1 MSNKSK
7 GNDFEIFIGGLLA
20 HHGFWAHIL
29 QDNKNGQPF
38 DIIATKD
45 NAPYA
50 FDCKECESDRFQ
62 LSRMEAN
69 QIGAMNRW
77 METGNSNAYFV
88 IKFCATYNIYV
99 VPFQNLNAKRLAGV
113 SSIIESAI
121 KELSIAW
128 F

>member
-7 GNDFEIFIGGLLA
+7 GSDFEQFFGHLLA
-20 HHGFWAHIL
+20 HNGFWAHVL

-38 DIIATKD
+38 DIFASKD
-45 NAPYA
+45 NIPYA

-77 METGNSNAYFV
+77 IETGNKNAYFA

-99 VPFQNLNAKRLAGV
+99 VPFQDLNARRLAGI
-113 SSIIESAI
+113 SSITEAEI
-121 KELSIAW
+121 KRISEVW

>member
-7 GNDFEIFIGGLLA
+7 GTEFEKFFGGILA
-20 HHGFWAHIL
+20 HNRFWAHVL
-29 QDNKNGQPF
+29 ADNRNGQPF
-38 DIIATKD
+38 DVIATKD
-45 NAPYA
+45 NTPYA

-62 LSRMEAN
+62 LSRMEPN

-77 METGNSNAYFV
+77 TETGNSNAYFV

-113 SSIIESAI
+113 SSITESAI